1 MQVPARCVAMKI
13 EVVAL
18 AFTASGFTAVASVA
32 QRRAAAAAS
41 ADLQFNWRL
50 VGYLL
55 RRPVWFI
62 GIACMICGFAFQ
74 VQALRSGTLSLVQPI
89 IATELVLVFGIM
101 AIHEGHRVRAHD
113 WLSALGMVVGL
124 GAFLAIARPAG
135 GHAQSTGSTWVLAA
149 LSTIVLAGIATSFAY
164 LPRKNGAR
172 PSSARQAALLGIAA
186 AVGFGFV
193 AAVTKEL
200 SSHLS
205 QGPVGVFSNWSPY
218 VLIVSGAA
226 AMFFASNAFRVGSLA
241 AVQPGLT
248 IADPIVASVLGV
260 VLFGERV
267 DLSPAALAGE
277 AFALIVITVSVIFLS
292 QSPLVQEDA
301 LPTPPRE
308 DSADQLLKTRW
319 SLDLE
324 V

>member
-1 MQVPARCVAMKI
+1 MKI
-13 EVVAL
+13 DVVAL
-18 AFTASGFTAVASVA
+18 ALTASGFTAVASVA
-32 QRRAAAAAS
+32 QRRAAAPAS
-41 ADLQFNWRL
+41 VDMSFNWRF
-50 VGYLL
+50 VGFLL

-62 GIACMICGFAFQ
+62 GIACMICGFAVQ
-74 VQALRSGTLSLVQPI
+74 VQALRSGSLGLVQPI

-101 AIHEGHRVRAHD
+101 AIHEGQRVRRHD
-113 WLSALGMVVGL
+113 WLSALGMVSGL
-124 GAFLAIARPAG
+124 GAFLAIAKPAG
-135 GHAQSTGSTWVLAA
+135 GHAQATGSTWVLAA
-149 LSTIVLAGIATSFAY
+149 LSTIVLSGVATSFAY
-164 LPRKNGAR
+164 LPGKNGTR

-218 VLIVSGAA
+218 VLIISGGAA
-226 AMFFASNAFRVGSLA
+226 TFFASNAFRAGSLA

-267 DLSPAALAGE
+267 DLSPSAIAGE
-277 AFALIVITVSVIFLS
+277 SLALIVIAVSVIFLS
-292 QSPLVQEDA
+292 RSPLVQEDA
-301 LPTPPRE
+301 FPTPPLGN
-308 DSADQLLKTRW
+308 SADQRVKTGGI
-319 SLDLE
+319 SI
-324 V
+324 

>member
-277 AFALIVITVSVIFLS
+277 ALALIVITVSVIFLS

>member
-1 MQVPARCVAMKI
+1 LCSELWRFMK
-13 EVVAL
+13 VTGSAPMTGSRLSAL
-18 AFTASGFTAVASVA
+18 GS
-32 QRRAAAAAS
+32 RLS
-41 ADLQFNWRL
+41 ALGSR
-50 VGYLL
+50 
-55 RRPVWFI
+55 
-62 GIACMICGFAFQ
+62 
-74 VQALRSGTLSLVQPI
+74 
-89 IATELVLVFGIM
+89 
-101 AIHEGHRVRAHD
+101 
-113 WLSALGMVVGL
+113 LSALGMVVGL

-277 AFALIVITVSVIFLS
+277 ALALIVITVSVIFLS

>member
-1 MQVPARCVAMKI
+1 MKI
-13 EVVAL
+13 EVIAL
-18 AFTASGFTAVASVA
+18 ALTASAFTAVASVA
-32 QRRAAAAAS
+32 QRRAATPAS
-41 ADLQFNWRL
+41 ADMQFSWRL

-62 GIACMICGFAFQ
+62 GIASMICGFAFQ
-74 VQALRSGTLSLVQPI
+74 VEALRSGSLSLVQPI

-149 LSTIVLAGIATSFAY
+149 LSTIVLAGIATSFAF

-277 AFALIVITVSVIFLS
+277 ALALMVIAVSVIFLS

-301 LPTPPRE
+301 FPTPRRGN
-308 DSADQLLKTRW
+308 SADQLIKT
-319 SLDLE
+319 SGMST
-324 V
+324 